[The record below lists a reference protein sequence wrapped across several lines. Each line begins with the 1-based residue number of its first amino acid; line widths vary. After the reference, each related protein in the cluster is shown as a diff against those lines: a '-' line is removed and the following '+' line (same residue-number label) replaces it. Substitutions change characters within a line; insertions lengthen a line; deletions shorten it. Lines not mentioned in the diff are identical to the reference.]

1 MNRNCKRL
9 LAAMCCISLLTA
21 CNNPQTQTSQTSSST
36 DSIKLTF
43 AYLTDVHLN
52 QTNYGHCNEGLR
64 QALECAKQ
72 QQAEMLLFGGDN
84 AETDQL
90 GNDETTA
97 DSLHAHFK
105 RTVEEYGLPAHFTI
119 GNHDR
124 FYVFN
129 GQKDTLGFKM
139 FEKHYGKSY
148 GSFDYKGIHFIR
160 LNGMHPTKQAFA
172 TIDQEQIT
180 WLKEDLAKT
189 GLETPIIVSTHVPL
203 LSLYYPVVE
212 GSMQARDMIENTKEI
227 VDLLKPYNIKL
238 ILQGHQ
244 HIYEQIQERGL
255 WFVTAGGVSAN
266 WWTGPLA
273 DTEEGFLLIKVD
285 NTNNFS
291 WEYIDYG
298 WDVH

>member
-52 QTNYGHCNEGLR
+52 QTNYGHCNEGLK

-97 DSLHAHFK
+97 DSLHA
-105 RTVEEYGLPAHFTI
+105 P
-119 GNHDR
+119 
-124 FYVFN
+124 
-129 GQKDTLGFKM
+129 
-139 FEKHYGKSY
+139 
-148 GSFDYKGIHFIR
+148 FDYKGIHFIR

-172 TIDQEQIT
+172 TLDQEQIT

-189 GLETPIIVSTHVPL
+189 GLETPIVVSTHVPL

-285 NTNNFS
+285 NANNFS

>member
-1 MNRNCKRL
+1 M
-9 LAAMCCISLLTA
+9 
-21 CNNPQTQTSQTSSST
+21 
-36 DSIKLTF
+36 
-43 AYLTDVHLN
+43 
-52 QTNYGHCNEGLR
+52 
-64 QALECAKQ
+64 
-72 QQAEMLLFGGDN
+72 
-84 AETDQL
+84 
-90 GNDETTA
+90 
-97 DSLHAHFK
+97 
-105 RTVEEYGLPAHFTI
+105 
-119 GNHDR
+119 

-189 GLETPIIVSTHVPL
+189 GLETPIVVSTHVPL

-212 GSMQARDMIENTKEI
+212 GSMQARDMIDNTKEI

-285 NTNNFS
+285 NANNFS

>member
-1 MNRNCKRL
+1 MNKNWKKL
-9 LAAMCCISLLTA
+9 LSATCYIALLTS
-21 CNNPQTQTSQTSSST
+21 CNIPHQSNTAVQPNN
-36 DSIKLTF
+36 DSKLIF

-52 QTNYGHCNEGLR
+52 QTNYGHCNEGLQ
-64 QALECAKQ
+64 QALINVKQ
-72 QQAEMLLFGGDN
+72 QNAEMILFGGDN

-90 GNDETTA
+90 KNDETTA
-97 DSLHAHFK
+97 DTLHARFK
-105 RTVEEYGLPAHFTI
+105 HIVDKCGLPAYFTI

-139 FEKHYGKSY
+139 FEKHYGSSF

-160 LNGMHPTKQAFA
+160 LNGMHPTEQAFA
-172 TIDQEQIT
+172 TIDQEQIA
-180 WLKEDLAKT
+180 WLKKDLLNT
-189 GLETPIIVSTHVPL
+189 GKEKPIVISTHVPL

-212 GSMQARDMIENTKEI
+212 GSMQARDMIENSKEI
-227 VDLLKPYNIKL
+227 VDILRPYNIKL

-255 WFVTAGGVSAN
+255 WFITAGGVSAN

-273 DTEEGFLLIKVD
+273 ETEEGYLLITVD
-285 NTNNFS
+285 KNNNFT
-291 WEYIDYG
+291 WKYIDYN
-298 WDVH
+298 WEAR